1 MLAQTADALMEF
13 GQLLPTFGIE
23 VLSFSQA
30 RIQLGLFGQQARLL
44 VLTVLHGRLGLREL
58 LFGLV
63 K

>member
-1 MLAQTADALMEF
+1 MEF

-44 VLTVLHGRLGLREL
+44 VFTVLHGRLGLREL